1 MNILA
6 IIAVCFF
13 AGMGAGLGTG
23 FAGMSAAAV
32 ITPMLV
38 TFLKMEPYEAVGIA
52 LVAVMVGYA
61 LALVRAYRSLKG
73 MNGDISG
80 YCISLS
86 ELAGLCAMA
95 IL

>member
-1 MNILA
+1 METSQYAQRKTHWVLPLA
-6 IIAVCFF
+6 
-13 AGMGAGLGTG
+13 ML
-23 FAGMSAAAV
+23 AAAV
-32 ITPMLV
+32 GMGFWWEIR
-38 TFLKMEPYEAVGIA
+38 VGIA
-52 LVAVMVGYA
+52 LTAVAVGYA

>member
-1 MNILA
+1 
-6 IIAVCFF
+6 
-13 AGMGAGLGTG
+13 
-23 FAGMSAAAV
+23 
-32 ITPMLV
+32 
-38 TFLKMEPYEAVGIA
+38 
-52 LVAVMVGYA
+52 MVGYA

-95 IL
+95 IM